1 MKKMEQAKRKKIN
14 KAHIREKRE
23 QIMAALDDPDTV
35 LASAVEHVF
44 DYDSAR
50 LKDELAH
57 HDRIARLADVCDQLA
72 KHPLF
77 TTVVVLAICFV
88 GVLEAL
94 ITNGHE
100 WAWIFPTNIA
110 ILVLFIIEII
120 IKVLAE
126 GRKPWRFFRANWNVF
141 DFLVVAL
148 AIMDLIWSGKLGPV
162 GVIRMLRL
170 LRVVRLMHSSPGLR
184 SVVHALLLACHKV
197 SAALLMTAIAN
208 YIFTVIGVLLFARN
222 DPQHFGS
229 LPVAMMTVWRIETL
243 DDWEGI
249 LRINMLG
256 CEYGY
261 WQKLPNGEAPDDDLY
276 DEGVTMYP
284 DMTYAC
290 VGSRGFGWVAVVYC
304 SVVVT
309 LGGSERG
316 PLARR
321 CAYAL
326 AHGSVSRLPPAP
338 RVAVLLPAV
347 LIGIVSIAFDEATSQ
362 IKQEKKDDALME
374 KILLKVGHWSAEFVT
389 EEQIAMLRHV
399 FEEIDRDGEEGLNE
413 EELLPFLEFVC
424 KKYLTTVDL
433 GQLRPSECR
442 GRIVATFI
450 F

>member
-1 MKKMEQAKRKKIN
+1 MKKMEQEKRKKIN
-14 KAHIREKRE
+14 KAHIREKRQ
-23 QIMAALDDPDTV
+23 QILAALDDPDTV

-141 DFLVVAL
+141 DFFVVAL

-290 VGSRGFGWVAVVYC
+290 VGSRGFGWIAVVYC

-309 LGGSERG
+309 LGGSERASRAPIG
-316 PLARR
+316 A
-321 CAYAL
+321 
-326 AHGSVSRLPPAP
+326 SV
-338 RVAVLLPAV
+338 
-347 LIGIVSIAFDEATSQ
+347 
-362 IKQEKKDDALME
+362 
-374 KILLKVGHWSAEFVT
+374 
-389 EEQIAMLRHV
+389 
-399 FEEIDRDGEEGLNE
+399 
-413 EELLPFLEFVC
+413 
-424 KKYLTTVDL
+424 
-433 GQLRPSECR
+433 
-442 GRIVATFI
+442 
-450 F
+450 